1 MFNKLKTS
9 YRLHHTRFSERASSP
24 ANLYVGPQTI
34 RSNNFL
40 HGEIIMLVCWS
51 ACLVDLIIIWWY
63 CKNQNNLKTQLKA
76 SPDYEKM
83 HNQE

>member
-1 MFNKLKTS
+1 M
-9 YRLHHTRFSERASSP
+9 RLSEHASSP
-24 ANLYVGPQTI
+24 ANAYVGPQTI

-40 HGEIIMLVCWS
+40 HGEIIMLVCWG

-63 CKNQNNLKTQLKA
+63 CKNQNNQKVQLRA
-76 SPDYEKM
+76 NPDYEKM